1 MIKIDQ
7 DMLTKL
13 TKNKS
18 LVIFVAIVIIALLWS
33 WLGT

>member
-1 MIKIDQ
+1 MMKIDQ
-7 DMLTKL
+7 GMLTRL
-13 TKNKS
+13 TKNES

>member
-1 MIKIDQ
+1 MIKKDQ
-7 DMLTKL
+7 SILTRL
-13 TKNKS
+13 TGNKS

>member
-1 MIKIDQ
+1 MIKIGQ